1 MVVVSMQRSCSLP
14 SHAALALRMPGPLVQ
29 VVILFARYLDSGR
42 NADAPAI
49 DGAPAALGRYRAW
62 LIGGSADVEQKGKW
76 SPQCAA
82 ERRGRVHKDNGEE
95 LAQQGICGFKR
106 IRHAPPI
113 ARRFVPAKS
122 NRRAAAPRGQAS
134 RLTIFPI
141 FGRLMVAG
149 RACASIFAGSRR
161 RGKAGPIDRAIS
173 ALAMLGR
180 DRALRARELGYIG
193 AGVEQESKS
202 TRHQRTARLRKEFHE
217 DLQHEPQQKPQQPR
231 HRLEEF
237 RHAEG
242 EVKQL
247 VMHTPPIAGC
257 LIGTSRNTLIVAP
270 TRDADGSLSDQIER
284 IER

>member
-49 DGAPAALGRYRAW
+49 DGAPAALGRNRAW

-134 RLTIFPI
+134 RLTIFPT

-149 RACASIFAGSRR
+149 RACASIFTGGGR

-180 DRALRARELGYIG
+180 DRALRAPQLGYIG
-193 AGVEQESKS
+193 AGVEQESKN
-202 TRHQRTARLRKEFHE
+202 TRQQRPARPREFHE
-217 DLQHEPQQKPQQPR
+217 DLQHEAQQKPQQPR

-237 RHAEG
+237 RHTKG

-247 VMHTPPIAGC
+247 VMHAPPIARSLNGA
-257 LIGTSRNTLIVAP
+257 NT
-270 TRDADGSLSDQIER
+270 DALTAILRAAANRRGNSFER